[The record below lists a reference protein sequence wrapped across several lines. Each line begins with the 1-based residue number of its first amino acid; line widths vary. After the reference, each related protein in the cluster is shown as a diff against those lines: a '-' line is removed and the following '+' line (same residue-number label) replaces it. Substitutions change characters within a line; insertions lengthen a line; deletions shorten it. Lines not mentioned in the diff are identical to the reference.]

1 MIQWKTLFKKEML
14 ENWRNYKWVWVPLV
28 VILLAIMDPITTY
41 YLPLI
46 MESVGGL
53 PDGAVIE
60 MPTPLPRDVIMM
72 SLGQLSSLGVLIIV
86 LMMMGTISGEIKSG
100 VSELIL
106 VKPVTYR
113 NYITSKWAS
122 FLIIVWISLFVALLT
137 SWYYIN
143 VLFGELS
150 FLSLL
155 QVVLFYGLWLTLV
168 VSLAIFYNTLVQI
181 PGLVAALTI
190 ITIMAMSAIT
200 SIFDHVL
207 TWSPIKLSEHIHE
220 TIIMNKISTDLI
232 ATAIVTIVMSI
243 AFLMGSI
250 YTFKRKEII

>member
-1 MIQWKTLFKKEML
+1 MKQWKTLFKKEIL
-14 ENWRNYKWVWVPLV
+14 ENWRNYKWIWVPLV

-86 LMMMGTISGEIKSG
+86 LMMIGTISGEIKSG

-106 VKPVTYR
+106 VKPVTYL

-122 FLIIVWISLFVALLT
+122 FLLIVWVSLFIALLT

-143 VLFGELS
+143 LLFGELS

-155 QVVLFYGLWLTLV
+155 QVILFYGLWFTLV
-168 VSLAIFYNTLVQI
+168 VTLTIFYNTLVQT

-190 ITIMAMSAIT
+190 ITIIAMSIIT
-200 SIFDHVL
+200 NIFDHLL
-207 TWSPIKLSEHIHE
+207 TWSPIKLSEHIQE
-220 TIIMNKISTDLI
+220 MLVFNEVSMDLI
-232 ATAIVTIVMSI
+232 ATALVTIGMI
-243 AFLMGSI
+243 AGLLIGSV
-250 YTFKRKEII
+250 YVFKRKEII

>member
-1 MIQWKTLFKKEML
+1 MQWKTLFKKEML
-14 ENWRNYKWVWVPLV
+14 ENWRNYKWIWVPLV

-46 MESVGGL
+46 IESVGGL

-72 SLGQLSSLGVLIIV
+72 SLAQLSSLGVLIIV

-106 VKPVTYR
+106 VKPISYL

-122 FLIIVWISLFVALLT
+122 FLLIVWISLSIAMLT

-143 VLFGELS
+143 LLFGELA

-155 QVVLFYGLWLTLV
+155 QVILFYGLWLTLV
-168 VSLAIFYNTLVQI
+168 VTLAIFYNTLVQT

-190 ITIMAMSAIT
+190 ITIIIMSIIT
-200 SIFDHVL
+200 NIFDHLL
-207 TWSPIKLSEHIHE
+207 TWSPIKLSEHIQE
-220 TIIMNKISTDLI
+220 MLVFNEISIDLV
-232 ATAIVTIVMSI
+232 ATALVTIGI
-243 AFLMGSI
+243 IIGLLIGSV
-250 YTFKRKEII
+250 YVFKRKEII

>member
-1 MIQWKTLFKKEML
+1 MQWKTLFKKEML
-14 ENWRNYKWVWVPLV
+14 ENWRNYKWIWVPLV
-28 VILLAIMDPITTY
+28 MILLAVMDPITMY

-46 MESVGGL
+46 IESVGGL
-53 PDGAVIE
+53 PDGAVLE

-100 VSELIL
+100 ISELIL

-113 NYITSKWAS
+113 NYITAKWAS
-122 FLIIVWISLFVALLT
+122 FLLIVWVSLSVAMLT

-143 VLFGELS
+143 LLFGELS

-155 QVVLFYGLWLTLV
+155 QVVLFYGLWLSLV
-168 VSLAIFYNTLVQI
+168 VTITIFYNTLVQT

-190 ITIMAMSAIT
+190 ITTTAMSIIT
-200 SIFDHVL
+200 NIFDHLL
-207 TWSPIKLSEHIHE
+207 TWSPIKLSEHIQE
-220 TIIMNKISTDLI
+220 MLVFNEVSIDLV
-232 ATAIVTIVMSI
+232 ATALVTIGMIICLLVASSYI
-243 AFLMGSI
+243 F
-250 YTFKRKEII
+250 RKKEVI

>member
-122 FLIIVWISLFVALLT
+122 FLIIVWVSLFVALLT

-143 VLFGELS
+143 LLFGELS

-155 QVVLFYGLWLTLV
+155 QVILFYGLWLTLV
-168 VSLAIFYNTLVQI
+168 VTLTIFYNALVQT
-181 PGLVAALTI
+181 PGLVAGLTI
-190 ITIMAMSAIT
+190 ITTIAMSIIT
-200 SIFDHVL
+200 SIFDHLL
-207 TWSPIKLSEHIHE
+207 TWSPIKLSEHIQE
-220 TIIMNKISTDLI
+220 MLIINEVSIDLI
-232 ATAIVTIVMSI
+232 ATALVTIGMI
-243 AFLMGSI
+243 AGLLIGAI
-250 YTFKRKEII
+250 YIFRKKEII